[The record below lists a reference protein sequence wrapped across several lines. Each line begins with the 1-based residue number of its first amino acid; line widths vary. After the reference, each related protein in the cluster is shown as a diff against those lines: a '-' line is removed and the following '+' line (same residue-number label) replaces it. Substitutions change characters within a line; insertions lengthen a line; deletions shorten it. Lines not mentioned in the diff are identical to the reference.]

1 MTEVGNRKKKKTDKF
16 LFHKN
21 LTPGTLQRSIFF
33 LSFHRCSRFQ
43 VLVWMCLELQ
53 NSTQSHWEKKAQKSQ
68 SLSLLL
74 FFSHLLSFASSQPS
88 LAFSTLL
95 CRVCVRSTAGG
106 RWWSGWLQGEVAL
119 LSTVVLTSTETCQA
133 RSLGLG
139 QGQTLQER
147 WVLQRQKEKRC
158 N

>member
-1 MTEVGNRKKKKTDKF
+1 MTVDGNRKKKTDKF

-33 LSFHRCSRFQ
+33 PFFHRCSFVCPHLNLPRATEQ
-43 VLVWMCLELQ
+43 HTVPMKK
-53 NSTQSHWEKKAQKSQ
+53 QSPNVPR
-68 SLSLLL
+68 L
-74 FFSHLLSFASSQPS
+74 FFFPPCPLCCLLSTV
-88 LAFSTLL
+88 STLL
-95 CRVCVRSTAGG
+95 CHACVRSTAGG

-139 QGQTLQER
+139 QGQKLQER
-147 WVLQRQKEKRC
+147 
-158 N
+158 

>member
-1 MTEVGNRKKKKTDKF
+1 M
-16 LFHKN
+16 FHKN

-33 LSFHRCSRFQ
+33 SVFPSLFSLPSPPLNVPRATEQHT
-43 VLVWMCLELQ
+43 VPLEK
-53 NSTQSHWEKKAQKSQ
+53 QSPDVPRLSQ
-68 SLSLLL
+68 SLVLSFLP
-74 FFSHLLSFASSQPS
+74 FSSPLPSFASSQPS

-147 WVLQRQKEKRC
+147 
-158 N
+158 